1 MSKLFIFFFFL
12 LCIQEEPVITWSK
25 DTKLA
30 WEDFKAKPKTDS
42 SAVAITAS
50 GITFGFSIKS
60 TDKNEVLSF
69 NTDVNAYFYPEQS
82 WYKPERATKD
92 VLGHEQL
99 HFSITELHARK
110 FRARIEQLKVSN
122 RIRVELKKL
131 QSTINRELAEMQ
143 NRYDFETDFSRNKE
157 NQEKWHR
164 FVNAELNKY
173 DNYKSIEAN

>member
-1 MSKLFIFFFFL
+1 ML
-12 LCIQEEPVITWSK
+12 LCVQEEPVITWSK
-25 DTKLA
+25 DAKLTWA
-30 WEDFKAKPKTDS
+30 DFKAKPKTNS

-82 WYKPERATKD
+82 WYKPERATKH

-110 FRARIEQLKVSN
+110 FRARIAQLKVSN
-122 RIRVELKKL
+122 QVRKELKTL
-131 QSTINRELAEMQ
+131 QSAINKELAEMQ
-143 NRYDFETDFSRNKE
+143 NRYDTETDFSRNE
-157 NQEKWHR
+157 ESQEKWNT
-164 FVNAELNKY
+164 FVNAELTKY
-173 DNYKSIEAN
+173 DAYKSIDAN